1 VVKALLIKGGIS
13 VAPLKYLSP
22 KIVPLWERID
32 CLLIRV
38 STFIWGV
45 ICVVVLGDVLME
57 DLSAGVGL
65 EAEQVVSLGEVKVT
79 LFYLF

>member
-1 VVKALLIKGGIS
+1 MVKALLIKGGIS

-38 STFIWGV
+38 STFTGGV
-45 ICVVVLGDVLME
+45 ICVVVLGDVLVE
-57 DLSAGVGL
+57 DLLPGI
-65 EAEQVVSLGEVKVT
+65 
-79 LFYLF
+79 